1 MGPRSGDRGNREKI
15 TEIRVLHRL
24 QWGRDLVIAEI
35 GEEPFRAAIN
45 ISLQWGRDL
54 VIAEIHLLAESLHKA
69 YPRASMGPRSGD
81 RGNPNTS
88 ANAPANRPASM
99 GPRSGDRG
107 NAAAQLQHQAQT
119 DNASMGPRSGDRGNM
134 TSIFRFSVRAQ
145 CFNGAA
151 IW

>member
-69 YPRASMGPRSGD
+69 YRR
-81 RGNPNTS
+81 
-88 ANAPANRPASM
+88 ASM

-119 DNASMGPRSGDRGNM
+119 DNASMGPRSGDRGNA
-134 TSIFRFSVRAQ
+134 RQ
-145 CFNGAA
+145 P
-151 IW
+151 